1 MTPTTITIPTYYPV
15 PKREEVSVNQIGHVQ
30 TAVER
35 SLARPDAWAK
45 PGTIG
50 KVQVRTTSV
59 KPKSGRQRRK
69 KHDPRKIH
77 FF

>member
-1 MTPTTITIPTYYPV
+1 MSPTDTIPIYP
-15 PKREEVSVNQIGHVQ
+15 PLKKEEVPVKQQ

-50 KVQVRTTSV
+50 KTQVRTTAV
-59 KPKSGRQRRK
+59 KPKSGRQRTK
-69 KHDPRKIH
+69 KRDPRKIH
-77 FF
+77 WF

>member
-1 MTPTTITIPTYYPV
+1 MTTTIAIPTYP
-15 PKREEVSVNQIGHVQ
+15 PLKKEEVPVKPL

-50 KVQVRTTSV
+50 KTQVRTTAV
-59 KPKSGRQRRK
+59 KPKSGRQRTK

-77 FF
+77 WF

>member
-1 MTPTTITIPTYYPV
+1 MTPATIVIPTYP
-15 PKREEVSVNQIGHVQ
+15 PLKKEEAPAKPL

-50 KVQVRTTSV
+50 KTQVRTTAL
-59 KPKSGRQRRK
+59 KPKSGKQRQK
-69 KHDPRKIH
+69 KRDPRKIH
-77 FF
+77 WF

>member
-1 MTPTTITIPTYYPV
+1 METTIVIPTYP
-15 PKREEVSVNQIGHVQ
+15 PLKREEVPVKQQ

-35 SLARPDAWAK
+35 SLARPDAFSK

-50 KVQVRTTSV
+50 QQKTRVRMLIS
-59 KPKSGRQRRK
+59 KPKSGRQRTK

>member
-1 MTPTTITIPTYYPV
+1 MTTTIVSIPTYPPLKKEPV
-15 PKREEVSVNQIGHVQ
+15 PVRQ

-35 SLARPDAWAK
+35 SLARPDAFSK

-50 KVQVRTTSV
+50 QQKTRVRTTAV
-59 KPKSGRQRRK
+59 KPKSGRQRTK

-77 FF
+77 WF

>member
-1 MTPTTITIPTYYPV
+1 METTIAIPTYPPIKKAEVPV
-15 PKREEVSVNQIGHVQ
+15 KQQ

-50 KVQVRTTSV
+50 NVKGNVKTWVRTTAL
-59 KPKSGRQRRK
+59 KPKSGRPRRK
-69 KHDPRKIH
+69 KRDPRDIH
-77 FF
+77 YF

>member
-1 MTPTTITIPTYYPV
+1 MITTVSIPTYPA
-15 PKREEVSVNQIGHVQ
+15 PKREEVPVKQ

-35 SLARPDAWAK
+35 SLARTDAWAK

-50 KVQVRTTSV
+50 KVQVRTTAV

-69 KHDPRKIH
+69 KRDPRNVH

>member
-1 MTPTTITIPTYYPV
+1 METTVIIPPYPPIKKVEV
-15 PKREEVSVNQIGHVQ
+15 PVNQQ

-50 KVQVRTTSV
+50 NVKGNSKTRVRTTAL
-59 KPKSGRQRRK
+59 KPKSGRQRKK
-69 KHDPRKIH
+69 KHDPRKVH
-77 FF
+77 WF

>member
-1 MTPTTITIPTYYPV
+1 MSPTDTIPIYPV
-15 PKREEVSVNQIGHVQ
+15 QKPEEVPAKQQ
-30 TAVER
+30 TAIER

-59 KPKSGRQRRK
+59 KPKSGRQRQK
-69 KHDPRKIH
+69 KRDPRKIH
-77 FF
+77 WF

>member
-1 MTPTTITIPTYYPV
+1 MTPTTIAIPTYP
-15 PKREEVSVNQIGHVQ
+15 PLKKEEVPVKQIGHVQ

-50 KVQVRTTSV
+50 KTQVRTTAV
-59 KPKSGRQRRK
+59 KSKSGHQRQK
-69 KHDPRKIH
+69 KRDPRKIH
-77 FF
+77 WF